1 MAFKEKTFLTV
12 EIQKRKILWKTH
24 AKQDSRICD
33 PVRRAKEKV
42 KKKKE
47 TAFFR
52 VLIW

>member
-12 EIQKRKILWKTH
+12 EIQKRKLLWKTH

-33 PVRRAKEKV
+33 PVRRGKE
-42 KKKKE
+42 KKKKKKKK
-47 TAFFR
+47 AFFR